1 MGLSWWRYTVEEL
14 HTVTMVTTEDK
25 AFKAKVVKSYGVA
38 GESPVKTSVVCVAP
52 ADDVVVVCHGEKVAV
67 YRKTGEKAGEL
78 TGHRAEVTACSIS
91 HDLLATASSSGII
104 ILWKYREMKRVAR
117 IGLPAG
123 PINSCALSVTG
134 RYLAVSY
141 ADRKPRVYTVK
152 GDDGALL
159 GGPTYKELEGHGK
172 CPVTDIKFS
181 TMSDDNLMTAA
192 KDGTIKFWKV
202 AAGECVA
209 TIDLPEEGPILQVEF
224 LKGTDIG
231 MLTELGGFS
240 IFNLDSC
247 ERAFNV
253 PGKLKLLAGGGGTSM
268 AALIDTTDTLYVYNL
283 TQQKELLRK
292 GTTHEGS
299 ILAAVMCPTGANFI
313 TSGSDR
319 VCYLW

>member
-1 MGLSWWRYTVEEL
+1 MGVVSRSSSSNWWRTLLSWWRYTFKTL
-14 HTVTMVTTEDK
+14 HTTVTMVTTEDK

-52 ADDVVVVCHGEKVAV
+52 ADDVVVVCHGENVAV

-91 HDLLATASSSGII
+91 HDLLATASSTGII

-172 CPVTDIKFS
+172 CPVTDIKF
-181 TMSDDNLMTAA
+181 
-192 KDGTIKFWKV
+192 WKV
-202 AAGECVA
+202 AAGECLA
-209 TIDLPEEGPILQVEF
+209 TIDLPEEGPIMQVEF
-224 LKGTDIG
+224 LKGTGIAI
-231 MLTELGGFS
+231 LTETGGLS
-240 IFNLDSC
+240 VFNLDSC
-247 ERAFNV
+247 EREFNV
-253 PGKLKLLAGGGGTSM
+253 ALK
-268 AALIDTTDTLYVYNL
+268 IKV
-283 TQQKELLRK
+283 
-292 GTTHEGS
+292 
-299 ILAAVMCPTGANFI
+299 LAAG
-313 TSGSDR
+313 SGS
-319 VCYLW
+319 